1 MKITDISIRKP
12 IFTAMMILTIL
23 VLGAFAYL
31 RLGIDL
37 MPNVEFP
44 FVMIQTSLRGAG
56 PEEIESSVTKPLEEA
71 VNTISGIEDVTS
83 TSYEGLSLV
92 MVKFILEKNGDIAA
106 QEVRDK
112 VNSVMSRL
120 PQGTN
125 PPVIGKFD
133 VGAMPVLNVVVYG
146 NRDLIDLTHIARKNI
161 RENIETVSGVGA
173 IDIVG
178 GREREIHLVVNPL
191 KLSAMNLSIR
201 QVKDAITQQNI
212 EIPGGKVERKDKEFV
227 LRTMGRILNVK
238 DFNDIV
244 IANIN
249 GAQVR
254 VSDIGRV
261 EDTGARMT
269 TASYYNGRPS
279 VTLVVKKQSGANTVA
294 VVKNIKARIGELQS
308 SLPHGIETTI
318 IGDQS
323 VFIKSSVN
331 TVTEHLVL
339 GAVFAA
345 LMVLLFIGDFRSTV
359 ISSLA
364 IPTSLIGALIFMQMA
379 GFTINTMTLL
389 GLTIAVG
396 IVVDD
401 AIVMLENIYRHLE
414 KDKEN
419 PPEAEHKMAPLR
431 AAIDGSREI
440 GFAVVA
446 MSAALLVI
454 FVPLAYMGGIIGRF
468 LKSYGL
474 TIAFAVTI
482 SVFVAL
488 TLTPMLCSLFLRV
501 NPRGKTGLQKFTD
514 RVNETLAGYYIK
526 MLEWALAR
534 RRQMVIYAVFIM
546 ISMAPLFYFLG
557 KDFMPA
563 DDTGLYQ
570 INITAPEGAS
580 LAMMKQLFAQ
590 VETETNQLPYV
601 KNILS
606 SIGTGT
612 GGHFGGAAAN
622 EGYLLVELA
631 DLKDRDLPLQKLV
644 LASRQMMSKYKGLR
658 ISVAAAG
665 GFGGGDPELQY
676 NISGPD
682 LLKLEEYSN
691 AVADKLRTVK
701 GAVDVDTSFSYAKP
715 EYRVEIDRSRAHDLG
730 VKVEDIATSLRTLVG
745 GEEDITKFKD
755 GDELYQVR
763 LRAEEAFRDRKEAI
777 EALMVPA
784 SNGRVTRL
792 DSVARVVE
800 GVGPTQ
806 IARFNRQRNVQVKAN
821 VDGIPSGTLITE
833 ADKAFKELKAP
844 AEYKGGVTGRAK
856 ELGNML
862 KEFFIAF
869 VLAFIFIYIV
879 LASQFESFVHPLSI
893 MVVLPLTIPFAI
905 ISLFLTGQNLTLF
918 AIMGMFM
925 LFGIVTKNSI
935 LQVDYTNTLRAK
947 GMPRHQAMIE
957 ANRTRL
963 RPILMTTLTLIAGMI
978 PTALG
983 AGPGSG
989 TRRTMAM
996 VIIGGQALS
1005 LLITLLMTPVTYSLM
1020 DDLEEW
1026 FKNKYTRTSTTTIST
1041 PYIALERTP
1050 SRMASTSG
1058 RPSSLRR

>member
-1 MKITDISIRKP
+1 MKITEISINKP
-12 IFTAMMILTIL
+12 IFTTMMILTIV
-23 VLGAFAYL
+23 VLGAFAYF

-44 FVMIQTSLRGAG
+44 FVIVQTSLRGAG
-56 PEEIESSVTKPLEEA
+56 PEEIESSVTKPIEEA
-71 VNTISGIEDVTS
+71 VNTISGIEDVNS
-83 TSYEGLSLV
+83 TSYEGLSVV
-92 MVKFILEKNGDIAA
+92 MIKFVLEKNGDVAA

-112 VNSVMSRL
+112 VNSVLSQL

-133 VGAMPVLNVVVYG
+133 IGASAVLNVVVYG
-146 NRDLIDLTHIARKNI
+146 NMDLIDLTLLAKKKIK
-161 RENIETVSGVGA
+161 ENIETVSGVGA

-191 KLSAMNLSIR
+191 KLSAMDLSIK

-212 EIPGGKVERKDKEFV
+212 EIPGGKVEQKEREYV
-227 LRTMGRILNVK
+227 LRTMGRIQNVK

-249 GAQVR
+249 GAPVR
-254 VSDIGRV
+254 VADIGRV

-279 VTLVVKKQSGANTVA
+279 VTLVVKKQSGTNTVA
-294 VVKNIKARIGELQS
+294 VVKKIKERLAELKG
-308 SLPHGIETTI
+308 SLPPGVETTI

-323 VFIKSSVN
+323 VFIKNSVD

-345 LMVLLFIGDFRSTV
+345 LMVLLFIGDFRSTI

-364 IPTSLIGALIFMQMA
+364 IPTSLIGTLIFMQLA

-401 AIVMLENIYRHLE
+401 AIVMLENIYRHME
-414 KDKEN
+414 
-419 PPEAEHKMAPLR
+419 EHKMSPLK
-431 AAIDGSREI
+431 AALDGSKEI

-474 TIAFAVTI
+474 TIAFAVAI

-488 TLTPMLCSLFLRV
+488 TLTPMLCSLFLKV
-501 NPRGKTGLQKFTD
+501 NPMGKTGLQKFTD
-514 RVNETLAGYYIK
+514 SVNETLSGYYIK
-526 MLEWALAR
+526 MLEWAMAR
-534 RRQMVIYAVFIM
+534 RKQMVVYAVIIM
-546 ISMAPLFYFLG
+546 VSMVPLFYFLG
-557 KDFMPA
+557 KDFMPT
-563 DDTGLYQ
+563 DDTSQYQ
-570 INITAPEGAS
+570 INITAPEGTS
-580 LAMMKQLFAQ
+580 LDMMKQIFAQ
-590 VETETNQLPYV
+590 VETETKQLPYV
-601 KNILS
+601 RNVLS

-612 GGHFGGAAAN
+612 GGHSGAAASN
-622 EGYLLVELA
+622 EGYVLVELV
-631 DLKDRDLPLQKLV
+631 DIKDRNLPLEKLV
-644 LASRQMMSKYKGLR
+644 LASRNMMSKYKGLR
-658 ISVAAAG
+658 ASVSASG
-665 GFGGGDPELQY
+665 GFGGGDAALQY

-682 LLKLEEYSN
+682 LGKLDQYSS
-691 AVADKLRTVK
+691 AVADKLRKIK

-715 EYRVEIDRSRAHDLG
+715 EYRVEIDRKRAHDLG

-777 EALMVPA
+777 EALTVPA
-784 SNGRVTRL
+784 SGGRVTRI
-792 DSVARVVE
+792 DSVARVIE

-806 IARFNRQRNVQVKAN
+806 IARFNRQRNVQVTAN
-821 VDGIPSGTLITE
+821 VDGIPTGTLIKE

-844 AEYKGGVTGRAK
+844 AEYKAGVTGRAK

-862 KEFFIAF
+862 KEFGIAF
-869 VLAFIFIYIV
+869 ALAFIFIYIV
-879 LASQFESFVHPLSI
+879 LASQFESFVYPLSI
-893 MVVLPLTIPFAI
+893 MIVLPLTIPFAI
-905 ISLFLTGQNLTLF
+905 ISLFLAGQDLTLF

-925 LFGIVTKNSI
+925 LFGIVTKNAI

-947 GMPRHQAMIE
+947 GMERHQAIIE
-957 ANRTRL
+957 ANKTRL

-983 AGPGSG
+983 TGAGSG

-996 VIIGGQALS
+996 VIIGGQSLS
-1005 LLITLLMTPVTYSLM
+1005 LLITLLMTPVTYSLF
-1020 DDLEEW
+1020 DDLEVW
-1026 FKNKYTRTSTTTIST
+1026 FRKKYMTN
-1041 PYIALERTP
+1041 A
-1050 SRMASTSG
+1050 
-1058 RPSSLRR
+1058 

>member
-1 MKITDISIRKP
+1 MKITEISIQKP
-12 IFTAMMILTIL
+12 IFTTMMILTL
-23 VLGAFAYL
+23 VVLGAFAYL

-44 FVMIQTSLRGAG
+44 YVMIQTTLRGAG
-56 PEEIESSVTKPLEEA
+56 PEEMESSVTKPIEEA
-71 VNTISGIEDVTS
+71 VNTISGIEDINS

-92 MVKFILEKNGDIAA
+92 MVKFALEKNGDVAA

-112 VNSVMSRL
+112 VNSVLSQL

-125 PPVIGKFD
+125 PPVIGKLD
-133 VGAMPVLNVVVYG
+133 LGASAVLNVVVYG
-146 NRDLIDLTHIARKNI
+146 NRDLIDLTQIAKKKI
-161 RENIETVSGVGA
+161 KENIETVSGVGA

-201 QVKDAITQQNI
+201 AVRDAITQQNI
-212 EIPGGKVERKDKEFV
+212 EIPGGKVEQKDKEFV
-227 LRTMGRILNVK
+227 LRTLGRIKNVR

-244 IANIN
+244 IATIN
-249 GAQVR
+249 GTPVR
-254 VSDIGRV
+254 VSDIGSV

-269 TASYYNGRPS
+269 TASFYNGRPS
-279 VTLVVKKQSGANTVA
+279 VTLVVKKQSGTNTVA
-294 VVKNIKARIGELQS
+294 VIKNIKERLEELKGTI
-308 SLPHGIETTI
+308 PPGVETTI

-345 LMVLLFIGDFRSTV
+345 LMVLLFLGDFRSTI

-364 IPTSLIGALIFMQMA
+364 IPTSLIGTLIFMQMA
-379 GFTINTMTLL
+379 GFTINIMTLL

-401 AIVMLENIYRHLE
+401 AIVMLENIYRHME
-414 KDKEN
+414 
-419 PPEAEHKMAPLR
+419 EHKMSPLK
-431 AAIDGSREI
+431 AALDGSREI

-468 LKSYGL
+468 IKSYGL
-474 TIAFAVTI
+474 TIAFAVAL

-488 TLTPMLCSLFLRV
+488 TLTPMLCSLFLKIK
-501 NPRGKTGLQKFTD
+501 PGAKTRLEKVTD
-514 RVNETLAGYYIK
+514 HINEYLAAKYII

-534 RRQMVIYAVFIM
+534 RKQMVIYGVLIM
-546 ISMAPLFYFLG
+546 ISMVPLFMFLG

-563 DDTGLYQ
+563 DDTSLYQ
-570 INITAPEGAS
+570 INITAPEGTS
-580 LAMMKQLFAQ
+580 LPMMKQIFAQ
-590 VETETNQLPYV
+590 VETETRQLPYV
-601 KNILS
+601 KSILS

-612 GGHFGGAAAN
+612 GSHFGGSATN
-622 EGYLLVELA
+622 EGYVLVELA
-631 DLKDRDLPLQKLV
+631 DLKDRDLPMSKLL
-644 LASRQMMSKYKGLR
+644 LASREMMSKYKGLR
-658 ISVAAAG
+658 VAVMAAG
-665 GFGGGDPELQY
+665 GFGGGDAELMY

-682 LLKLEEYSN
+682 LGKLEEYSN
-691 AVADKLRTVK
+691 AVAAKLRGIK

-792 DSVARVVE
+792 DSVASVVE

-806 IARFNRQRNVQVKAN
+806 IARYNRQRNVQITAN
-821 VDGIPSGTLITE
+821 VDGIPVNKLIAE
-833 ADKAFKELKAP
+833 AEKAFKALNAP
-844 AEYKGGVTGRAK
+844 PEYKAGVYGRAK
-856 ELGNML
+856 ELGKML
-862 KEFFIAF
+862 KEFGIAF
-869 VLAFIFIYIV
+869 ALAFIFIYIV
-879 LASQFESFVHPLSI
+879 LASQFESFVYPVSI
-893 MVVLPLTIPFAI
+893 MIVLPLTIPFAI
-905 ISLFLTGQNLTLF
+905 ISLFITGQNLTLF

-947 GMPRHQAMIE
+947 GLPRHQAMIE
-957 ANRTRL
+957 ANKTRL

-983 AGPGSG
+983 TGAGSG

-996 VIIGGQALS
+996 VIIGGQTLS

-1020 DDLEEW
+1020 DDLDIW
-1026 FKNKYTRTSTTTIST
+1026 FRKKYMGADA
-1041 PYIALERTP
+1041 PKAE
-1050 SRMASTSG
+1050 A
-1058 RPSSLRR
+1058 

>member
-1 MKITDISIRKP
+1 MKITEISINKP
-12 IFTAMMILTIL
+12 IFTTMMITTIV
-23 VLGAFAYL
+23 VLGAFAYM

-44 FVMIQTSLRGAG
+44 YVMIQTSLRGAG
-56 PEEIESSVTKPLEEA
+56 PEEIESSVTKPIEEA
-71 VNTISGIEDVTS
+71 VNTISGIEDVNS

-92 MVKFILEKNGDIAA
+92 MIKFVLEKNGDIAA

-112 VNSVMSRL
+112 VNSVMSQL

-125 PPVIGKFD
+125 PPVIGKLD
-133 VGAMPVLNVVVYG
+133 IGAQAVLNVVVYG
-146 NRDLIDLTHIARKNI
+146 NRDLIDLTQIAKKKI
-161 RENIETVSGVGA
+161 KENIETVSGVGA

-178 GREREIHLVVNPL
+178 GREREVHLVVNPL

-201 QVKDAITQQNI
+201 AVRDAITQQNI
-212 EIPGGKVERKDKEFV
+212 EIPGGKVEQKEKEFV
-227 LRTMGRILNVK
+227 LRTMGRIVDVK

-244 IANIN
+244 ITNIN
-249 GAQVR
+249 GAPVR

-269 TASYYNGRPS
+269 TASYYNGQPS
-279 VTLVVKKQSGANTVA
+279 VTLVVKKQSGTNTVA
-294 VVKNIKARIGELQS
+294 VVKNIKARIAELKDS
-308 SLPHGIETTI
+308 MPAGVETTI

-323 VFIKSSVN
+323 LFIQDSVN

-345 LMVLLFIGDFRSTV
+345 LMVLLFIGDFRSTI

-364 IPTSLIGALIFMQMA
+364 IPTSLIGTLIFMQMA

-401 AIVMLENIYRHLE
+401 AIVMLENIYRHME
-414 KDKEN
+414 
-419 PPEAEHKMAPLR
+419 EHKMSPLK
-431 AAIDGSREI
+431 AALDGSREI

-474 TIAFAVTI
+474 TIAFAVAI

-488 TLTPMLCSLFLRV
+488 TLTPMLCSLFLKIR
-501 NPRGKTGLQKFTD
+501 PGEKTKLEKFTD
-514 RVNETLAGYYIK
+514 RINEYLSGKYIV

-534 RRQMVIYAVFIM
+534 RKRMVTYAVLIM
-546 ISMAPLFYFLG
+546 ISMVPLFYFLG

-563 DDTGLYQ
+563 DDTGQYQ
-570 INITAPEGAS
+570 INITAPEGTS
-580 LAMMKQLFAQ
+580 LAMMKQIFAQ
-590 VETETNQLPYV
+590 VETETRQLPYV
-601 KNILS
+601 KSILS

-612 GGHFGGAAAN
+612 GGHFGAAAAN
-622 EGYLLVELA
+622 EGYVQVELV
-631 DLKDRDLPLQKLV
+631 DLKERDLPLMKLI
-644 LASRQMMSKYKGLR
+644 LASREMMSKYKGLR
-658 ISVAAAG
+658 VSVAPSG
-665 GFGGGDPELQY
+665 GFGGGDAELMY

-682 LLKLEEYSN
+682 LKKLEEYSG
-691 AVADKLRTVK
+691 AVADKLRKVK

-715 EYRVEIDRSRAHDLG
+715 EYRVEIDRKRAHDLG

-763 LRAEEAFRDRKEAI
+763 LRAEEGFRDRKEAI

-784 SNGRVTRL
+784 SGGRVTRI
-792 DSVARVVE
+792 DSLARVVE

-806 IARFNRQRNVQVKAN
+806 IARFNRQRNVQVRAN
-821 VDGIPSGTLITE
+821 VDGIPVNVLIKE
-833 ADKAFKELKAP
+833 ADKAFAELKVP
-844 AEYKGGVTGRAK
+844 PEYKAGIYGRAK

-862 KEFFIAF
+862 KEFGIAF

-879 LASQFESFVHPLSI
+879 LASQFESFVYPVSI
-893 MVVLPLTIPFAI
+893 MIVLPLTIPFAI
-905 ISLFLTGQNLTLF
+905 ISLFITGQNLTLF
-918 AIMGMFM
+918 SIMGMFM

-935 LQVDYTNTLRAK
+935 LQVDYTNTLRTK
-947 GMPRHQAMIE
+947 GLPRHQAMIE
-957 ANRTRL
+957 ANKTRL

-983 AGPGSG
+983 TGAGSG
-989 TRRTMAM
+989 TRRTMAL
-996 VIIGGQALS
+996 VIIGGQTLS

-1020 DDLEEW
+1020 DDLEVW
-1026 FKNKYTRTSTTTIST
+1026 FRKKYMKED
-1041 PYIALERTP
+1041 AKAE
-1050 SRMASTSG
+1050 A
-1058 RPSSLRR
+1058 

>member
-1 MKITDISIRKP
+1 
-12 IFTAMMILTIL
+12 MMIITIV
-23 VLGAFAYL
+23 VLGAAAYL

-44 FVMIQTSLRGAG
+44 YVMIQTSLRGAG
-56 PEEIESSVTKPLEEA
+56 PEEIESSVTKPIEEA
-71 VNTISGIEDVTS
+71 VNTISGIEDVNS

-92 MVKFILEKNGDIAA
+92 MIKFVLEKDGDIAA

-112 VNSVMSRL
+112 VNSVLSQL

-125 PPVIGKFD
+125 PPVIGKLD
-133 VGAMPVLNVVVYG
+133 IGAQAVLNVVVYG
-146 NRDLIDLTHIARKNI
+146 NRDLIDLTQIAKKKI
-161 RENIETVSGVGA
+161 KENIETVSGVGA

-201 QVKDAITQQNI
+201 AVKDAITQQNI
-212 EIPGGKVERKDKEFV
+212 EIPGGKVEQKEKEFV
-227 LRTMGRILNVK
+227 LRTMGRIQSVK
-238 DFNDIV
+238 DFDDIV

-269 TASYYNGRPS
+269 TASYYNGKPS
-279 VTLVVKKQSGANTVA
+279 VTLVVKKQSGTNTVA
-294 VVKNIKARIGELQS
+294 VVKNIKERLEELKETI
-308 SLPHGIETTI
+308 PPGVETTI

-323 VFIKSSVN
+323 VFIKDSVN

-345 LMVLLFIGDFRSTV
+345 LMVLLFLGDFRSTI

-364 IPTSLIGALIFMQMA
+364 IPTSLIGTLIFMQMA

-401 AIVMLENIYRHLE
+401 AIVMLENIYRHME
-414 KDKEN
+414 D
-419 PPEAEHKMAPLR
+419 HKMAPLK
-431 AAIDGSREI
+431 AAMDGSREI

-454 FVPLAYMGGIIGRF
+454 FIPLAYMGGIIGRF

-474 TIAFAVTI
+474 TIAFAVAI

-488 TLTPMLCSLFLRV
+488 TLTPMLCSLFLKIK
-501 NPRGKTGLQKFTD
+501 PGAKTRLEKFTD
-514 RVNETLAGYYIK
+514 GVNEYLAAKYIA

-534 RRQMVIYAVFIM
+534 RKQMMAYAVLIM
-546 ISMAPLFYFLG
+546 ISMVPLFMFLG

-570 INITAPEGAS
+570 INITAPEGTS
-580 LAMMKQLFAQ
+580 LGMMKQVFAQ
-590 VETETNQLPYV
+590 VETETRQLPYV
-601 KNILS
+601 KSILS

-612 GGHFGGAAAN
+612 GGHFGGATTN
-622 EGYLLVELA
+622 EGYVLVELA
-631 DLKDRDLPLQKLV
+631 DLADRDLPMQKLL
-644 LASRQMMSKYKGLR
+644 LASREMMSKYKGLR
-658 ISVAAAG
+658 VAVMPAG
-665 GFGGGDPELQY
+665 GFGGGDAELMY

-682 LLKLEEYSN
+682 LQKLNEYSS
-691 AVADKLRTVK
+691 AVADRLRLVK
-701 GAVDVDTSFSYAKP
+701 GAVDVDTSFSFAKP

-763 LRAEEAFRDRKEAI
+763 LRADESFRDRREAI

-784 SNGRVTRL
+784 NGGRVTRL
-792 DSVARVVE
+792 DSLARVAE

-806 IARFNRQRNVQVKAN
+806 IARYNRQRNVQVKAN
-821 VDGIPSGTLITE
+821 VDGIPVNRLIAE
-833 ADKAFKELKAP
+833 AEKAFKALGAP
-844 AEYKGGVTGRAK
+844 PEYKAGIYGRAK

-862 KEFFIAF
+862 KEFGIAF

-879 LASQFESFVHPLSI
+879 LASQFESFVYPISI
-893 MVVLPLTIPFAI
+893 MIVLPLTIPFAI
-905 ISLFLTGQNLTLF
+905 ISLFITGQNLTLF

-947 GMPRHQAMIE
+947 GLPRHQAMIE

-983 AGPGSG
+983 TGAGSG

-996 VIIGGQALS
+996 VIIGGQTLS

-1020 DDLEEW
+1020 DDLESW
-1026 FKNKYTRTSTTTIST
+1026 FRKKYMGRAET
-1041 PYIALERTP
+1041 PA
-1050 SRMASTSG
+1050 A
-1058 RPSSLRR
+1058 

>member
-1 MKITDISIRKP
+1 MKITEISINKP
-12 IFTAMMILTIL
+12 IFTTMMITTLV
-23 VLGAFAYL
+23 VLGAAAYL

-44 FVMIQTSLRGAG
+44 YVMVQTSLRGAG

-71 VNTISGIEDVTS
+71 VNTISGIEDINS
-83 TSYEGLSLV
+83 TSFEGLSLV
-92 MVKFILEKNGDIAA
+92 MIKFVLEKNGDIAA

-112 VNSVMSRL
+112 VNSVLAQL

-125 PPVIGKFD
+125 PPVIGKLD
-133 VGAMPVLNVVVYG
+133 IGAQAVLNVVVSG
-146 NRDLIDLTHIARKNI
+146 NRDLIDLTQIAKKKI
-161 RENIETVSGVGA
+161 KENIETVSGVGA

-212 EIPGGKVERKDKEFV
+212 EIPGGKVEQKEKEFV
-227 LRTMGRILNVK
+227 LRTLGRIADVK

-244 IANIN
+244 IATIN

-269 TASYYNGRPS
+269 TASYYNGKPS
-279 VTLVVKKQSGANTVA
+279 VTLVIKKQSGTNTVA
-294 VVKNIKARIGELQS
+294 VVKNIKERIDELQGTI
-308 SLPHGIETTI
+308 PPGVETTI

-323 VFIKSSVN
+323 LFIKDSVN

-345 LMVLLFIGDFRSTV
+345 LMVLLFLGDFRSTI

-364 IPTSLIGALIFMQMA
+364 IPTSLIGTLIFMQAA

-401 AIVMLENIYRHLE
+401 AIVMLENIYRHME
-414 KDKEN
+414 
-419 PPEAEHKMAPLR
+419 EHKMSPLK
-431 AAIDGSREI
+431 AALDGSREI

-454 FVPLAYMGGIIGRF
+454 FIPLAYMGGIIGRF

-474 TIAFAVTI
+474 TIAFAVAI

-488 TLTPMLCSLFLRV
+488 TLTPMLCSLFLKIK
-501 NPRGKTGLQKFTD
+501 PGAKTRLEKFTD
-514 RVNETLAGYYIK
+514 RINEYLADKYIL

-534 RRQMVIYAVFIM
+534 RKRMMVYGVLIM
-546 ISMAPLFYFLG
+546 ISMVPLFMFLG

-570 INITAPEGAS
+570 INITAPEGTS
-580 LAMMKQLFAQ
+580 LGMMKQIFAQ
-590 VETETNQLPYV
+590 VETETRQLPHV
-601 KNILS
+601 KSILS

-612 GGHFGGAAAN
+612 GSHFGGSSAN
-622 EGYLLVELA
+622 EGYVLVELD
-631 DLKDRDLPLQKLV
+631 DLEDRDLPMQKLL
-644 LASRQMMSKYKGLR
+644 LASREMMSKYKGLR
-658 ISVAAAG
+658 VAVMPAG
-665 GFGGGDPELQY
+665 GFGGGDAELMY

-682 LLKLEEYSN
+682 LQKLNEYSS
-691 AVADKLRTVK
+691 AIAAKLRTIK

-784 SNGRVTRL
+784 NGGRVTRL

-800 GVGPTQ
+800 GIGPTQ
-806 IARFNRQRNVQVKAN
+806 IARYNRQRNVQVMAN
-821 VDGIPSGTLITE
+821 VDGIP
-833 ADKAFKELKAP
+833 
-844 AEYKGGVTGRAK
+844 V
-856 ELGNML
+856 
-862 KEFFIAF
+862 
-869 VLAFIFIYIV
+869 
-879 LASQFESFVHPLSI
+879 
-893 MVVLPLTIPFAI
+893 
-905 ISLFLTGQNLTLF
+905 
-918 AIMGMFM
+918 
-925 LFGIVTKNSI
+925 
-935 LQVDYTNTLRAK
+935 
-947 GMPRHQAMIE
+947 
-957 ANRTRL
+957 NR
-963 RPILMTTLTLIAGMI
+963 LIAE
-978 PTALG
+978 A
-983 AGPGSG
+983 
-989 TRRTMAM
+989 
-996 VIIGGQALS
+996 
-1005 LLITLLMTPVTYSLM
+1005 
-1020 DDLEEW
+1020 E
-1026 FKNKYTRTSTTTIST
+1026 
-1041 PYIALERTP
+1041 
-1050 SRMASTSG
+1050 
-1058 RPSSLRR
+1058 

>member
-1 MKITDISIRKP
+1 
-12 IFTAMMILTIL
+12 MMILTIV

-56 PEEIESSVTKPLEEA
+56 PEEMESSVTKPIEEA
-71 VNTISGIEDVTS
+71 VNTISGIEDVNS
-83 TSYEGLSLV
+83 TSYEGLSIV
-92 MVKFILEKNGDIAA
+92 MIKFALEKNGDVAA

-112 VNSVMSRL
+112 VNSVLSQL

-133 VGAMPVLNVVVYG
+133 IGASAVLNVVVYG
-146 NRDLIDLTHIARKNI
+146 NMDLIDLTLLAKKKIK
-161 RENIETVSGVGA
+161 ENIETVSGVGA

-191 KLSAMNLSIR
+191 KLSAMNLSIK

-212 EIPGGKVERKDKEFV
+212 EIPGGKVEQKEKEFV
-227 LRTMGRILNVK
+227 LRTMGRIQNVK

-244 IANIN
+244 ITTIN
-249 GAQVR
+249 GAPVR

-279 VTLVVKKQSGANTVA
+279 VTLVVKKQSGTNTVA
-294 VVKNIKARIGELQS
+294 VVKNIKDRIKELGA
-308 SLPHGIETTI
+308 SLPAGVETTI

-323 VFIKSSVN
+323 VFIKNSVD
-331 TVTEHLVL
+331 TVTEHLIL
-339 GAVFAA
+339 GAIFAA

-364 IPTSLIGALIFMQMA
+364 IPTSLIGTLIFMQMA
-379 GFTINTMTLL
+379 GFTLNTMTLL

-401 AIVMLENIYRHLE
+401 AIVMLENIYRHME
-414 KDKEN
+414 
-419 PPEAEHKMAPLR
+419 EHKMSPLK
-431 AAIDGSREI
+431 AALDGSKEI
-440 GFAVVA
+440 GFAVIA

-474 TIAFAVTI
+474 TIAFAVAI

-488 TLTPMLCSLFLRV
+488 TLTPMLCSLFLKV
-501 NPRGKTGLQKFTD
+501 NPKGKTTLQKFTD
-514 RVNETLAGYYIK
+514 RVNETLSGYYIK
-526 MLEWALAR
+526 MLEWSMAR
-534 RRQMVIYAVFIM
+534 RKQMVIYAVLIM
-546 ISMAPLFYFLG
+546 VSMVPLFYFLG

-563 DDTGLYQ
+563 DDTSQYQ
-570 INITAPEGAS
+570 INITAPEGTS
-580 LAMMKQLFAQ
+580 LDMMKQIFAQ
-590 VETETNQLPYV
+590 VETETKQLPYV
-601 KNILS
+601 KSILS

-612 GGHFGGAAAN
+612 GGHSGSAASN
-622 EGYLLVELA
+622 EGYVLVELA
-631 DLKDRDLPLQKLV
+631 DIKDRNLTLDQLM
-644 LASRQMMSKYKGLR
+644 LASRKMMSKYKGLR
-658 ISVAAAG
+658 VAVFAAG
-665 GFGGGDPELQY
+665 GFGGGDSALQY

-682 LLKLEEYSN
+682 LTKLGEYSS
-691 AVADKLRTVK
+691 AVAAKMRAVK

-715 EYRVEIDRSRAHDLG
+715 EYRVEIDRKRAHDLG

-763 LRAEEAFRDRKEAI
+763 LRAEEAFRDRKAAV

-784 SNGRVTRL
+784 SGGRVTRI

-806 IARFNRQRNVQVKAN
+806 IARFNRQRNVQVTAN
-821 VDGIPSGTLITE
+821 VDGIPTGALIKE

-844 AEYKGGVTGRAK
+844 AEYKAGVTGRAK

-862 KEFFIAF
+862 KEFGIAF
-869 VLAFIFIYIV
+869 ALAFIFIYIV
-879 LASQFESFVHPLSI
+879 LASQFESFVYPLSI
-893 MVVLPLTIPFAI
+893 MIVLPLTIPFAI
-905 ISLFLTGQNLTLF
+905 ISLFIAGQDLTLF

-925 LFGIVTKNSI
+925 LFGIVTKNAI

-947 GMPRHQAMIE
+947 GMERHQAIIE
-957 ANRTRL
+957 ANKTRL

-983 AGPGSG
+983 TGAGSG

-996 VIIGGQALS
+996 VIIGGQSLS
-1005 LLITLLMTPVTYSLM
+1005 LLITLLMTPVTYSLF
-1020 DDLEEW
+1020 DDLEVW
-1026 FKNKYTRTSTTTIST
+1026 FRKKYMSK
-1041 PYIALERTP
+1041 A
-1050 SRMASTSG
+1050 
-1058 RPSSLRR
+1058 

>member
-1 MKITDISIRKP
+1 MKITEISIQKP
-12 IFTAMMILTIL
+12 IFTTMMILTIV

-44 FVMIQTSLRGAG
+44 YVMIQTSLRGAG
-56 PEEIESSVTKPLEEA
+56 PEEIESSVTKPIEEA
-71 VNTISGIEDVTS
+71 VNTISGIEDINS
-83 TSYEGLSLV
+83 TSFEGLSLV
-92 MVKFILEKNGDIAA
+92 MIKFALEKNGDVAA

-112 VNSVMSRL
+112 VNSVLSQL

-125 PPVIGKFD
+125 PPVIGKLD
-133 VGAMPVLNVVVYG
+133 IGAQAVLNVVVYG
-146 NRDLIDLTHIARKNI
+146 NRDLIDLTHIAKKNI
-161 RENIETVSGVGA
+161 KENIETVSGVGA

-191 KLSAMNLSIR
+191 KLSALNLSIR

-212 EIPGGKVERKDKEFV
+212 EIPGGKVEQKDKEFV
-227 LRTMGRILNVK
+227 LRTLGRIENVK

-254 VSDIGRV
+254 VADIGRV

-269 TASYYNGRPS
+269 TSSFYNGKPS
-279 VTLVVKKQSGANTVA
+279 VTLVIKKQSGTNTVA
-294 VVKNIKARIGELQS
+294 VVKNIKERIAELKGS
-308 SLPHGIETTI
+308 IPPGVETTI

-323 VFIKSSVN
+323 LFIKSSVN

-345 LMVLLFIGDFRSTV
+345 LMVLLFLGDFRSTI

-364 IPTSLIGALIFMQMA
+364 IPTSLIGTLVFMQAA
-379 GFTINTMTLL
+379 GFTINIMTLL

-401 AIVMLENIYRHLE
+401 AIVMLENIYRHME
-414 KDKEN
+414 
-419 PPEAEHKMAPLR
+419 EHKMSPLK
-431 AAIDGSREI
+431 AAMDGSREI
-440 GFAVVA
+440 GFAVMA

-474 TIAFAVTI
+474 TIAFAVAL

-488 TLTPMLCSLFLRV
+488 TLTPMLCSLFLKIK
-501 NPRGKTGLQKFTD
+501 PGAKTSLEKVTD
-514 RVNETLAGYYIK
+514 HVNEWLASRYIT

-534 RRQMVIYAVFIM
+534 RKRMMTYGILIM
-546 ISMAPLFYFLG
+546 ISMVPLFMFLG

-563 DDTGLYQ
+563 DDTSLYQ
-570 INITAPEGAS
+570 VNITAPEGTS
-580 LAMMKQLFAQ
+580 LEKMKELFAQ
-590 VETETNQLPYV
+590 IETETRQLPHV
-601 KNILS
+601 KSILS

-612 GGHFGGAAAN
+612 GGHFGGASPN
-622 EGYLLVELA
+622 EGYVLVELD
-631 DLKDRDLPLQKLV
+631 DLKDRDLSMQQLM
-644 LASRQMMSKYKGLR
+644 LASREMMSKYKGLR
-658 ISVAAAG
+658 VAVMAAG
-665 GFGGGDPELQY
+665 GFGGGDAELMY

-682 LLKLEEYSN
+682 LTKLEEYSN
-691 AVADKLRTVK
+691 AVADKLRAIK

-745 GEEDITKFKD
+745 GEEDITKYKD

-763 LRAEEAFRDRKEAI
+763 LRAEESFRNRREAI

-784 SNGRVTRL
+784 SGGRVARL

-806 IARFNRQRNVQVKAN
+806 IARYNRQRNVQVTAN
-821 VDGIPSGTLITE
+821 VDGIPVNRLVKE
-833 ADKAFKELKAP
+833 AETAFKALNAP
-844 AEYKGGVTGRAK
+844 PEYKAGVYGRAK
-856 ELGNML
+856 ELGKML
-862 KEFFIAF
+862 KEFGIAF
-869 VLAFIFIYIV
+869 ALAFIFIYIV
-879 LASQFESFVHPLSI
+879 LASQFESFVYPVSI
-893 MVVLPLTIPFAI
+893 MIVLPLTIPFAI
-905 ISLFLTGQNLTLF
+905 VSLFITGQNLTLF

-983 AGPGSG
+983 TGAGSG

-996 VIIGGQALS
+996 VIIGGQTLS

-1020 DDLEEW
+1020 DDFEVW
-1026 FKNKYTRTSTTTIST
+1026 FRKKYMGGEH
-1041 PYIALERTP
+1041 PKAQ
-1050 SRMASTSG
+1050 A
-1058 RPSSLRR
+1058 

>member
-1 MKITDISIRKP
+1 MKITDISVSKP
-12 IFTAMMILTIL
+12 IFTTMMILTIV

-44 FVMIQTSLRGAG
+44 YVMIQTTLRGAG
-56 PEEIESSVTKPLEEA
+56 PEEIESSVTKPIEEA
-71 VNTISGIEDVTS
+71 VNTISGIEDINS
-83 TSYEGLSLV
+83 TSYEGMSLV
-92 MVKFILEKNGDIAA
+92 MIKFVLEKNGDVAA

-112 VNSVMSRL
+112 VNSVLSQL
-120 PQGTN
+120 PLGTN
-125 PPVIGKFD
+125 QPVIGKLD
-133 VGAMPVLNVVVYG
+133 IGASAVLNVVVYG
-146 NRDLIDLTHIARKNI
+146 NRDLIDLTHISRKNI
-161 RENIETVSGVGA
+161 KENIETVSGVGA

-178 GREREIHLVVNPL
+178 GREREIHLIVNPL
-191 KLSAMNLSIR
+191 KLSALNLSIR
-201 QVKDAITQQNI
+201 AVKDAITQQNI
-212 EIPGGKVERKDKEFV
+212 EIPGGKVEQKDKEFV
-227 LRTMGRILNVK
+227 LRTLGRIKDVK

-244 IANIN
+244 VASIN
-249 GAQVR
+249 GTQVR

-261 EDTGARMT
+261 VDTGARMT
-269 TASYYNGRPS
+269 TSSFYNGRPS
-279 VTLVVKKQSGANTVA
+279 VTLVIKKQSGTNTVA
-294 VVKNIKARIGELQS
+294 VVKNIKERMDELKGA
-308 SLPHGIETTI
+308 LPPGVETTI
-318 IGDQS
+318 VGDQS

-345 LMVLLFIGDFRSTV
+345 LMVLLFLGDFRSTI

-364 IPTSLIGALIFMQMA
+364 IPTSLIGTLIFMQAA
-379 GFTINTMTLL
+379 GFTLNTMTLL

-401 AIVMLENIYRHLE
+401 AIVMLENIYRHME
-414 KDKEN
+414 
-419 PPEAEHKMAPLR
+419 EHKMSPLK
-431 AAIDGSREI
+431 AALDGSREI

-454 FVPLAYMGGIIGRF
+454 FIPLAYMGGIIGRF

-474 TIAFAVTI
+474 TIAFAVGL

-488 TLTPMLCSLFLRV
+488 TLTPMLCALFLKIR
-501 NPRGKTGLQKFTD
+501 PGAKTRLERFTD
-514 RVNETLAGYYIK
+514 HINEWLSSRYIT

-534 RRQMVIYAVFIM
+534 RKRMVAYAALIM
-546 ISMAPLFYFLG
+546 VSMVPLFMFLG

-563 DDTGLYQ
+563 DDTSLYQ
-570 INITAPEGAS
+570 INITAPEGTS
-580 LAMMKQLFAQ
+580 LGKMKELFAQ
-590 VETETNQLPYV
+590 VETETRQLPHV

-612 GGHFGGAAAN
+612 GGHFGGSAPN
-622 EGYLLVELA
+622 EGYVLVELD
-631 DLKDRDLPLQKLV
+631 DLKDRDLPMQKLM
-644 LASRQMMSKYKGLR
+644 LASREMMAKYKGLR
-658 ISVAAAG
+658 VAVMPAG
-665 GFGGGDPELQY
+665 GFGGGDAELMY

-682 LLKLEEYSN
+682 LNKLQEYSS
-691 AVADKLRTVK
+691 AVAEKLRGVK

-763 LRAEEAFRDRKEAI
+763 LRAEETFRDRKEAI

-784 SNGRVTRL
+784 GTGRVARL

-806 IARFNRQRNVQVKAN
+806 IARYNRQRNVQVKAN
-821 VDGIPSGTLITE
+821 VDGIPVNRLIAE
-833 ADKAFKELKAP
+833 ADKAFKELNVP
-844 AEYKGGVTGRAK
+844 PEYRAGIYGRAK
-856 ELGNML
+856 ELGKML
-862 KEFFIAF
+862 KEFGIAF
-869 VLAFIFIYIV
+869 ALAFIFIYIV
-879 LASQFESFVHPLSI
+879 LASQFESFVYPVSI
-893 MVVLPLTIPFAI
+893 MIVLPLTIPFAI

-918 AIMGMFM
+918 SIMGMFM

-947 GMPRHQAMIE
+947 GLPRHQAMIE

-983 AGPGSG
+983 TGAGSG
-989 TRRTMAM
+989 TRRTMAL
-996 VIIGGQALS
+996 VIIGGQSLS
-1005 LLITLLMTPVTYSLM
+1005 LLITLLMTPVTYSLF
-1020 DDLEEW
+1020 DDLEIW
-1026 FKNKYTRTSTTTIST
+1026 FRKKYMGGEA
-1041 PYIALERTP
+1041 PQA
-1050 SRMASTSG
+1050 
-1058 RPSSLRR
+1058 

>member
-1 MKITDISIRKP
+1 MKITEIAINRP
-12 IFTAMMILTIL
+12 ILTTMAITAL
-23 VLGAFAYL
+23 VVLGLFSYF
-31 RLGIDL
+31 RLGVDQ

-44 FVMIQTSLRGAG
+44 FVVVQTSLRGAG
-56 PEEIESSVTKPLEEA
+56 PEEIESSITKPIEES
-71 VNTISGIEDVTS
+71 VNTISGIDELTS
-83 TSYEGLSLV
+83 TSYEGLS
-92 MVKFILEKNGDIAA
+92 MVLIRFRLDKNGDVAA

-112 VNSVMSRL
+112 VNSALSQL

-133 VGAMPVLNVVVYG
+133 IGAAAVLNVVVYG
-146 NRDLIDLTHIARKNI
+146 NRDLIDLTQIAKKKI
-161 RENIETVSGVGA
+161 KENIETVSGVGA
-173 IDIVG
+173 VDIVG

-191 KLSAMNLSIR
+191 KLSAMNLSIK

-212 EIPGGKVERKDKEFV
+212 EIPGGKVEQKEKEFV
-227 LRTMGRILNVK
+227 LRTLGRIKEVK

-254 VSDIGRV
+254 VADIGRV
-261 EDTGARMT
+261 EDTGERMA
-269 TASYYNGRPS
+269 TASFYNGRPS
-279 VTLVVKKQSGANTVA
+279 VTLVVKKQSGTNTVA
-294 VVKNIKARIGELQS
+294 VVKNIKARVEEFQA
-308 SLPHGIETTI
+308 SLPPGVETTI

-323 VFIKSSVN
+323 IFIKESVN

-339 GAVFAA
+339 GALFAA
-345 LMVLLFIGDFRSTV
+345 LMVLVFLGDFRSTI

-364 IPTSLIGALIFMQMA
+364 IPTSLIGTLIFMQAA

-401 AIVMLENIYRHLE
+401 AIVMLENIYRHME
-414 KDKEN
+414 
-419 PPEAEHKMAPLR
+419 EHKMSPLK
-431 AAIDGSREI
+431 AALDGSREI
-440 GFAVVA
+440 GFAVLA

-454 FVPLAYMGGIIGRF
+454 FIPLAYMGGIIGRF

-474 TIAFAVTI
+474 TIAFAVAI

-488 TLTPMLCSLFLRV
+488 TLTPMLCSLFLKIK
-501 NPRGKTGLQKFTD
+501 PDEKTRLERFTD
-514 RVNETLAGYYIK
+514 HINEWLSARYIK

-534 RRQMVIYAVFIM
+534 RRQMVIYAVLIM
-546 ISMAPLFYFLG
+546 ISMIPLFMFLG

-570 INITAPEGAS
+570 INITAPEGTS
-580 LAMMKQLFAQ
+580 LAMMKGIFAQ
-590 VETETNQLPYV
+590 VETETRQLPYV
-601 KNILS
+601 KSILS

-612 GGHFGGAAAN
+612 GGHFGASAAN
-622 EGYLLVELA
+622 EGYVLVELA
-631 DLKDRDLPLQKLV
+631 DLKDRSLPLQKLV
-644 LASRQMMSKYKGLR
+644 LGSREMMSKYKGLR
-658 ISVAAAG
+658 VSVAPSG
-665 GFGGGDPELQY
+665 GFGGGDSELMY

-682 LLKLEEYSN
+682 LLKLEEYSS
-691 AVADKLRTVK
+691 AVAAKLRTVK

-763 LRAEEAFRDRKEAI
+763 LRAEEEFRDRKEAI

-784 SNGRVTRL
+784 SGGRVTRL
-792 DSVARVVE
+792 DSIANVIE

-821 VDGIPSGTLITE
+821 TDGIPTGTLIKE

-844 AEYKGGVTGRAK
+844 AEYKAGVTGRAK

-879 LASQFESFVHPLSI
+879 LASQFESFVYPVSI
-893 MVVLPLTIPFAI
+893 MIVLPLTIPFAI
-905 ISLFLTGQNLTLF
+905 ISLFITGQNLTLF
-918 AIMGMFM
+918 SIMGMFM

-947 GMPRHQAMIE
+947 GLPRHQAMLE
-957 ANRTRL
+957 ANKTRL

-983 AGPGSG
+983 TGAGSG
-989 TRRTMAM
+989 TRRTMAL
-996 VIIGGQALS
+996 VIIGGQTLS

-1020 DDLEEW
+1020 DDVEIW
-1026 FKNKYTRTSTTTIST
+1026 FRKKYMGKAET
-1041 PYIALERTP
+1041 A
-1050 SRMASTSG
+1050 A
-1058 RPSSLRR
+1058 

>member
-1 MKITDISIRKP
+1 MKITEISIKKP
-12 IFTAMMILTIL
+12 IFTTMMILTVV

-37 MPNVEFP
+37 MPDVEFP
-44 FVMIQTSLRGAG
+44 YVMIQTTLRGAG
-56 PEEIESSVTKPLEEA
+56 PEEMESSVTKPIEEA
-71 VNTISGIEDVTS
+71 VNTISGIEDINS

-92 MVKFILEKNGDIAA
+92 FIKFALEKNGDVAA

-112 VNSVMSRL
+112 VNSVMSQL

-125 PPVIGKFD
+125 QPVIGKLD
-133 VGAMPVLNVVVYG
+133 IGAQAVLNVVVYG
-146 NRDLIDLTHIARKNI
+146 NRDLIDLTHIAKKKI
-161 RENIETVSGVGA
+161 KENIETVSGVGA

-178 GREREIHLVVNPL
+178 GREREVHIVVNPL
-191 KLSAMNLSIR
+191 KLSALNLSIR

-212 EIPGGKVERKDKEFV
+212 EIPGGKVEQKEKEFV
-227 LRTMGRILNVK
+227 LRTLGRIA
-238 DFNDIV
+238 DAREFGDIV
-244 IANIN
+244 VANIN

-269 TASYYNGRPS
+269 TASFYNGRPS
-279 VTLVVKKQSGANTVA
+279 VTLVVKKQSGTNTVA
-294 VVKNIKARIGELQS
+294 VVKNIKERLEELQGAI
-308 SLPHGIETTI
+308 PQGVQTTI

-323 VFIKSSVN
+323 VFIKESVN

-339 GAVFAA
+339 GALFAA
-345 LMVLLFIGDFRSTV
+345 LMVLVFLGDFRSTI

-364 IPTSLIGALIFMQMA
+364 IPTSLIGTLVFMQAA
-379 GFTINTMTLL
+379 GFTINIMTLL

-401 AIVMLENIYRHLE
+401 AIVMLENIYRHME
-414 KDKEN
+414 
-419 PPEAEHKMAPLR
+419 EHKMSPLK
-431 AAIDGSREI
+431 AAMDGSREI

-474 TIAFAVTI
+474 TIAFAVAL

-488 TLTPMLCSLFLRV
+488 TLTPMLCSLFLKIR
-501 NPRGKTGLQKFTD
+501 PGEKTRLEKFTD
-514 RVNETLAGYYIK
+514 AINEWLSSRYIAL
-526 MLEWALAR
+526 LEWSLAR
-534 RRQMVIYAVFIM
+534 RKRMMVYGGLIM
-546 ISMAPLFYFLG
+546 FSMVPLFVFLG

-570 INITAPEGAS
+570 INITAPEGTS
-580 LAMMKQLFAQ
+580 LGLMKQVFEQ
-590 VETETNQLPYV
+590 VEAETRQLPHV
-601 KNILS
+601 KNIMS

-612 GGHFGGAAAN
+612 GGHFGGASAN
-622 EGYLLVELA
+622 EGYVLVELDDLA
-631 DLKDRDLPLQKLV
+631 DRSLPMNELL
-644 LASRQMMSKYKGLR
+644 LASRELMSKYKGLR
-658 ISVAAAG
+658 VAVMPAG
-665 GFGGGDPELQY
+665 GFGGGDAELMY

-682 LLKLEEYSN
+682 LKKLEEYSN
-691 AVADKLRTVK
+691 AVAARLRKVK
-701 GAVDVDTSFSYAKP
+701 GAVDVDTTFSYAKP
-715 EYRVEIDRSRAHDLG
+715 EYRVEIDRKRAHDLG

-745 GEEDITKFKD
+745 GEEDITKYKD

-763 LRAEEAFRDRKEAI
+763 LRAEEGFRDRMEAI

-784 SNGRVTRL
+784 GQGRVTRL
-792 DSVARVVE
+792 DSVARVTE

-806 IARFNRQRNVQVKAN
+806 IARFNRQRNVQVTAN
-821 VDGIPSGTLITE
+821 VDGIPVNRLIAE
-833 ADKAFKELKAP
+833 AEKAFAELDAP
-844 AEYKGGVTGRAK
+844 PEYKAGIYGRAK
-856 ELGNML
+856 ELGKML
-862 KEFFIAF
+862 KEFGIAF
-869 VLAFIFIYIV
+869 ALAFIFIYIV
-879 LASQFESFVHPLSI
+879 LASQFESFVYPVSI

-905 ISLFLTGQNLTLF
+905 VSLFITGQNLTLF

-983 AGPGSG
+983 TGAGSG

-996 VIIGGQALS
+996 VIIGGQTLS

-1020 DDLEEW
+1020 DDVEAW
-1026 FKNKYTRTSTTTIST
+1026 FRKKYMGGDKR
-1041 PYIALERTP
+1041 AE
-1050 SRMASTSG
+1050 SRPA
-1058 RPSSLRR
+1058 

>member
-1 MKITDISIRKP
+1 MKITEISIHKP
-12 IFTAMMILTIL
+12 IFTIMMIATIV

-44 FVMIQTSLRGAG
+44 YVMIQTTLRGAG
-56 PEEIESSVTKPLEEA
+56 PEEMESSVTKPIEEA
-71 VNTISGIEDVTS
+71 VNTISGIEDVNS

-112 VNSVMSRL
+112 VNSVMSQL

-125 PPVIGKFD
+125 PPVIGKLD

-146 NRDLIDLTHIARKNI
+146 NRDLVDLTQIAKKKI
-161 RENIETVSGVGA
+161 KENIETVNGVGA

-191 KLSAMNLSIR
+191 KLSAMSLSIR

-212 EIPGGKVERKDKEFV
+212 EIPGGKVEQKEKEFV
-227 LRTMGRILNVK
+227 LRTMGRIQTVA

-249 GAQVR
+249 GTQVR
-254 VSDIGRV
+254 VADIGRV

-269 TASYYNGRPS
+269 TASFYNGRPS
-279 VTLVVKKQSGANTVA
+279 VTLVVKKQSGTNTVA
-294 VVKNIKARIGELQS
+294 VVKNIKERIEELKS
-308 SLPHGIETTI
+308 SLPPGIETTI

-331 TVTEHLVL
+331 TVTEHLIL

-345 LMVLLFIGDFRSTV
+345 LMVLLFIGDLRSTV

-364 IPTSLIGALIFMQMA
+364 IPTSLIGTLIFMQMA

-401 AIVMLENIYRHLE
+401 AIVMLENIYRHME
-414 KDKEN
+414 
-419 PPEAEHKMAPLR
+419 EHKMSPLK
-431 AAIDGSREI
+431 AALDGSREI

-474 TIAFAVTI
+474 TIAFAVAI

-488 TLTPMLCSLFLRV
+488 TLTPMLCSLFLKV
-501 NPRGKTGLQKFTD
+501 NPKGKTGLQKFTD

-534 RRQMVIYAVFIM
+534 RKQMVIYAGLIM
-546 ISMAPLFYFLG
+546 FSMVPLFYFLG

-563 DDTGLYQ
+563 DDTSLYQ
-570 INITAPEGAS
+570 INITAPEGTS
-580 LAMMKQLFAQ
+580 LAMMKQVFAQ
-590 VETETNQLPYV
+590 VETETRQLPYV
-601 KNILS
+601 KSLLS

-622 EGYLLVELA
+622 EGYVLVELE

-658 ISVAAAG
+658 VSVAAAG
-665 GFGGGDPELQY
+665 GFGGGDAELMY

-691 AVADKLRTVK
+691 AVANKLRKVK

-763 LRAEEAFRDRKEAI
+763 LRAEEGFRDRREAI

-784 SNGRVTRL
+784 SGGRVARL
-792 DSVARVVE
+792 DSVARVIE

-806 IARFNRQRNVQVKAN
+806 IARFNRQRNVQVTAN
-821 VDGIPSGTLITE
+821 VDGIPSGQLITE

-844 AEYKGGVTGRAK
+844 PEYKAGVTGRAK

-862 KEFFIAF
+862 KEFLIAF

-879 LASQFESFVHPLSI
+879 LASQFESFVYPISI
-893 MVVLPLTIPFAI
+893 MIVLPLTIPFAI
-905 ISLFLTGQNLTLF
+905 ISLFITGQNLTLF
-918 AIMGMFM
+918 SIMGMFM

-947 GMPRHQAMIE
+947 GLPRHRAIIE
-957 ANRTRL
+957 ANKTRL

-983 AGPGSG
+983 SGPGSG
-989 TRRTMAM
+989 TRRTMAL
-996 VIIGGQALS
+996 VIIGGQSLS
-1005 LLITLLMTPVTYSLM
+1005 LLITLLMTPVTYSLF
-1020 DDLEEW
+1020 DDLEIW
-1026 FKNKYTRTSTTTIST
+1026 FRKNYMGGDHRGET
-1041 PYIALERTP
+1041 PA
-1050 SRMASTSG
+1050 
-1058 RPSSLRR
+1058 